1 MISNSQPIQQLFTKL
16 IRKTRGGKMRLQII
30 EALKE
35 SPQNTNQLATHL
47 KKSYKTIQYHI
58 AVLEKN
64 RLITAMGNNNYAT
77 TYFLSQP
84 MEENYPIFQE
94 VTTKLSYK
102 EKSHCY
108 FIEIPDSPHSKS
120 PIVT

>member
-1 MISNSQPIQQLFTKL
+1 MISNNQPIQQLFTKL

-35 SPQNTNQLATHL
+35 NPRNTNQLATRL

-64 RLITAMGNNNYAT
+64 RLVTAVGDNYAT

-84 MEENYPIFQE
+84 MEDNYQIFQE
-94 VTTKLSYK
+94 MTNKIINK
-102 EKSHCY
+102 EKEHCY
-108 FIEIPDSPHSKS
+108 FIELTDSHSFQKS
-120 PIVT
+120 NCC

>member
-1 MISNSQPIQQLFTKL
+1 
-16 IRKTRGGKMRLQII
+16 MRLQII

-35 SPQNTNQLATHL
+35 TPQNTNQLATHL

-64 RLITAMGNNNYAT
+64 RLITAVGDNYAT

-84 MEENYPIFQE
+84 MEENYQAFQE
-94 VTTKLSYK
+94 VASEANSLEKKHFHFVDISDLS
-102 EKSHCY
+102 S
-108 FIEIPDSPHSKS
+108 F
-120 PIVT
+120 